1 MNHII
6 TVMLVE
12 DNPDYQKTLSLAAK
26 IEPDIELTG
35 QYGTAEEALRQLERM
50 SEKPHIVLLDM
61 KLPGMSGTEALPWF
75 KRYSEQTKVIV
86 LTQSNQEAD
95 VVSAISAGASGYL
108 LKGATRRTIFDGIRS
123 VVDGGVMI
131 DPQVASYLLQRIDFE
146 SSAAKSEI
154 SLSKRELEI
163 LKLLSVGYVQKEISD
178 SLKISNNTVST
189 HIRRIY
195 DKLEV
200 HNAPSAI
207 SMGYKRGILD

>member
-1 MNHII
+1 MGNII
-6 TVMLVE
+6 KVMLVE

-26 IEPDIELTG
+26 IESDIELIG
-35 QYGTAEEALRQLERM
+35 QYGTAEEALRKLERM
-50 SEKPHIVLLDM
+50 SKKPHMVLLDL
-61 KLPGMSGTEALPWF
+61 KLPGISGAEALPWF
-75 KRYSEQTKVIV
+75 KKYSNKTKVIV
-86 LTQSNQEAD
+86 LTQSNKEAD
-95 VVSAISAGASGYL
+95 VVAAISAGANGYL

-123 VVDGGVMI
+123 VMEGGAMI
-131 DPQVASYLLQRIDFE
+131 DPKVANYLLEKINFGP
-146 SSAAKSEI
+146 SASKNEM

-163 LKLLSVGYVQKEISD
+163 LKLLSVGYAQKEISEK
-178 SLKISNNTVST
+178 LKISNNTVST